1 MVLMVVLG
9 LVAILGIIGAI
20 SSLKERNIL
29 GIIFGGGSALVF
41 GWFTVMTLINSGFP
55 VAH

>member
-9 LVAILGIIGAI
+9 LVAILGIVGTI

>member
-1 MVLMVVLG
+1 MVLMVILG
-9 LVAILGIIGAI
+9 LVTILGIFGTI
-20 SSLKERNIL
+20 SAFKEKNIL
-29 GIIFGGGSALVF
+29 GIVFGGGSALVF